1 MKLLVNSARIVVG
14 LLFMFSGFVKM
25 VDPIGFSYKLQEY
38 FGPGVF
44 NLEFLV
50 PYTLI
55 IAIILVIFELLL
67 GVVLLLGY
75 ARKFTKW
82 ALLLLIIFFTFLT
95 FYSAYFNKV
104 TDCGCFGDA
113 IPLTPWQSFGKDVVL
128 LLLIMFI
135 FAKSRLITPLFG
147 DAASLGMVTWVFV

>member
-1 MKLLVNSARIVVG
+1 
-14 LLFMFSGFVKM
+14 
-25 VDPIGFSYKLQEY
+25 
-38 FGPGVF
+38 
-44 NLEFLV
+44 FLV
-50 PYTLI
+50 PYALI
-55 IAIILVIFELLL
+55 IAIILVIFEFLL
-67 GVVLLLGY
+67 GVMLLLGY

-135 FAKSRLITPLFG
+135 FAKSRLITPFFRV
-147 DAASLGMVTWVFV
+147 AASKWIVFVVFVGCLGLSYQVLMH